1 MHRHRAPEERLE
13 PLKPCPPAADVDE
26 HADARTRAQRSGPRA
41 HAIRRTTVAFVAV
54 LLASCASL
62 RQDTLEDR
70 YGTPEPT
77 RFDQPRL
84 AAGGTVSYRR
94 EVKPILD
101 RRCVVCHA
109 CYDAPCQLKLGSWE
123 GVARGAT
130 AAPVYGDLR
139 LNEVPTTRLG
149 IDAGRASEWRTRGF
163 HPVLNERR
171 RDPVTDLAGS
181 LLWRSLAQKRAHPL
195 PAGEVLSDNF
205 DFSLNRPNVCA
216 PLSAVASFERTQP
229 LAGMPYGLPGLT
241 PRELETVRRWLQ
253 TGAPDDAEPPLP
265 PAVAAQVAQW
275 EAFFN
280 GASNKQRLVS
290 RYLYEHLFLGHL
302 RFEGDSRQHV
312 FRLVRSATPPGL
324 PVRELATRRPLDD
337 PGPDLHYRLVR
348 ETETLV
354 AKTHMPYVLSPKRLA
369 RWQALF
375 IERDYRVER
384 LPGYDAGT
392 ATNPFKA
399 YADIPLD
406 SRYRF
411 LLDDAQFFVMS
422 FIKGPVC
429 RGQTALDVIN
439 DRFWVYFVDP
449 AVGAD
454 DASAQDVARQ
464 AEVMR
469 LPAAE
474 GSNASLLAWRALAA
488 SEDRFLAAKA
498 EALNR
503 RFGGSRPVDLSLV
516 WHGDGGN
523 ANAALTVFRHFDSA
537 SVVQGL
543 VGDVPKTAWLI
554 GYPLLERIYYL
565 LVAGY
570 DVWGNTAHQL
580 ETRLFMD
587 YLRMEGEANMLMLL
601 PSSARVP
608 LRDAWYRGADG
619 ETKAR
624 VAGGPYAYVGDT
636 GVPYRSRDPQ
646 QNWLELQ
653 GLLQQRLGPVLNR
666 RHALASEPDAAL
678 RQGLQQL
685 AAVRGAALR
694 WWPEAVLLRVD
705 VPPMPSR
712 YYSVL
717 RNTGHRNVAT
727 LLRESA
733 ALVPEEHTLTVAQG
747 VIGAYPNALMRVTP
761 GELPSLAG
769 RVAALTSEADYRA
782 LADRHAIRRS
792 NPQFWAA
799 SDALIDAYLRSDPA
813 DAGLLDYGRLENR

>member
-1 MHRHRAPEERLE
+1 MHRALHERLE
-13 PLKPCPPAADVDE
+13 PLEPCLRAADAGE
-26 HADARTRAQRSGPRA
+26 DAHGRTRARQSAPRA
-41 HAIRRTTVAFVAV
+41 NAVRSTTVALVAA
-54 LLASCASL
+54 LLASCATL
-62 RQDTLEDR
+62 KQDTLDQR
-70 YGTPEPT
+70 HGPAEPS
-77 RFDQPRL
+77 RFDQPRQP
-84 AAGGTVSYRR
+84 AARQMSYRR
-94 EVKPILD
+94 DIKPILD

-109 CYDAPCQLKLGSWE
+109 CYDAPCQLKLGSWD
-123 GVARGAT
+123 GIARGAT
-130 AAPVYGDLR
+130 PATVYGDLR
-139 LNEVPTTRLG
+139 LREVPTTRLG
-149 IDAGRASEWRTRGF
+149 IDAQRASEWRARGF
-163 HPVLNERR
+163 HAVLNERR
-171 RDPVTDLAGS
+171 ADPSTDLAGS
-181 LLWRSLAQKRAHPL
+181 LLWRSLAQKQAHPL
-195 PAGEVLSDNF
+195 PVGGVLPDSF
-205 DFSLNRPNVCA
+205 DFRLDRANVCTS
-216 PLSAVASFERTQP
+216 LSGVDAFEQAQP

-241 PRELETVRRWLQ
+241 PRELETIGSWLQ
-253 TGAPDDAEPPLP
+253 AGAPDEAAPPLP
-265 PAVAAQVAQW
+265 PAVAMQVEQW
-275 EAFFN
+275 ERFFN
-280 GASNKQRLVS
+280 GRSNKQRLVA

-302 RFEGDSRQHV
+302 RFEGDSRQYV
-312 FRLVRSATPPGL
+312 FRLVRSATPPGQ
-324 PVRELATRRPLDD
+324 PVRVLATRRPFDD
-337 PGPDLHYRLVR
+337 PGPALYYRLMP
-348 ETETLV
+348 ENETLV
-354 AKTHMPYVLSPKRLA
+354 AKTHMPYVLSPGRLA
-369 RWQALF
+369 RWQGWF
-375 IERDYRVER
+375 IEREYRVDSV
-384 LPGYDAGT
+384 PGYDPAT
-392 ATNPFKA
+392 ASNPFKA

-439 DRFWVYFVDP
+439 DRFWVYFIDP

-454 DASAQDVARQ
+454 EASAQDVARQ
-464 AEVMR
+464 AEVLR

-474 GSNASLLAWRALAA
+474 GSNASLLAWRELAA

-516 WHGDGGN
+516 WRGDGGN

-543 VGDVPKTAWLI
+543 VGDAPKTAWLI

-580 ETRLFMD
+580 QTRLFMD

-601 PSSARVP
+601 PRDARVP
-608 LRDAWYRGADG
+608 LRDVWYRGADE

-624 VAGGPYAYVGDT
+624 VAGGPYAYTGDT
-636 GVPYRSRDPQ
+636 GVAYGSRDPQ
-646 QNWLELQ
+646 QNWQELQ
-653 GLLQQRLGPVLNR
+653 GLLRERLGPVLNH
-666 RHALASEPDAAL
+666 RHDLASEPDAAL

-705 VPPMPSR
+705 APPMPSR
-712 YYSVL
+712 YFSVL

-733 ALVPEEHTLTVAQG
+733 ALMPEENTLTVAPG
-747 VIGAYPNALMRVTP
+747 VIGAYPNALLRTTP
-761 GELPSLAG
+761 GELPALTA
-769 RVAALTSEADYRA
+769 RVAALNSEADYRA
-782 LADRHAIRRS
+782 LADRYAIRRS
-792 NPQFWAA
+792 DPQFWAA

-813 DAGLLDYGRLENR
+813 DAGLPDYGRLENR